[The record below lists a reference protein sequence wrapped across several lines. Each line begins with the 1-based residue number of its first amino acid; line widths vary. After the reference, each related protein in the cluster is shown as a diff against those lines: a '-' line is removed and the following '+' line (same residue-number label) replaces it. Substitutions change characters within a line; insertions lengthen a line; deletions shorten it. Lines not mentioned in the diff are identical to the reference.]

1 MKITDEQKERANLVN
16 LPQFLMSHGFD
27 LKKVGKEYVWKEHDS
42 LHIKDNGP
50 GECGQWFRFSE
61 NKGGD
66 NIGLLREYMDMSF
79 IDAVEALTG
88 EHKFSSDDI
97 AEIYDSGE
105 LDRECNNIDWESIDD
120 AQYSMINAAI
130 DSGIDMNVRYK
141 AAEKVMS
148 MANIAITEL
157 ASKAKEMIE
166 QISVTTKD
174 IDTESLN
181 EVLKTLKDS
190 NDMANKIVISNNK
203 DGD

>member
-1 MKITDEQKERANLVN
+1 MKNKLSFAEMQAFINNVVKGTV
-16 LPQFLMSHGFD
+16 
-27 LKKVGKEYVWKEHDS
+27 EYGAGYEE
-42 LHIKDNGP
+42 I
-50 GECGQWFRFSE
+50 
-61 NKGGD
+61 
-66 NIGLLREYMDMSF
+66 LRKYY
-79 IDAVEALTG
+79 VVTLYG

-105 LDRECNNIDWESIDD
+105 LDREYNNIAWELIDKG
-120 AQYSMINAAI
+120 QYYLITKAI
-130 DSGIDMNVRYK
+130 DSGIDMSVRYK
-141 AAEKVMS
+141 AAEKVIG

-157 ASKAKEMIE
+157 ANKVKEMIE

>member
-1 MKITDEQKERANLVN
+1 MKNRLSFAEMQAFINNVVKGTVEY
-16 LPQFLMSHGFD
+16 G
-27 LKKVGKEYVWKEHDS
+27 VGYEEILRKYYVVT
-42 LHIKDNGP
+42 L
-50 GECGQWFRFSE
+50 
-61 NKGGD
+61 
-66 NIGLLREYMDMSF
+66 Y
-79 IDAVEALTG
+79 G

-130 DSGIDMNVRYK
+130 GSGIDMNVRYK

>member
-1 MKITDEQKERANLVN
+1 MKNKLSFAEMQAFINNVVKGTV
-16 LPQFLMSHGFD
+16 
-27 LKKVGKEYVWKEHDS
+27 EYGAGYEEI
-42 LHIKDNGP
+42 LHKYYVVT
-50 GECGQWFRFSE
+50 
-61 NKGGD
+61 
-66 NIGLLREYMDMSF
+66 LY
-79 IDAVEALTG
+79 G
-88 EHKFSSDDI
+88 EHKLSSDDI

-105 LDRECNNIDWESIDD
+105 LDREYNNIAWELIDD

-130 DSGIDMNVRYK
+130 DNGIDMSVRYK

-157 ASKAKEMIE
+157 ANKAKEMIE

>member
-1 MKITDEQKERANLVN
+1 MKNKLSFAEMQAFINNVIKGTV
-16 LPQFLMSHGFD
+16 
-27 LKKVGKEYVWKEHDS
+27 EYGAGY
-42 LHIKDNGP
+42 KDVLRKYYTLTLY
-50 GECGQWFRFSE
+50 GE
-61 NKGGD
+61 
-66 NIGLLREYMDMSF
+66 Y
-79 IDAVEALTG
+79 
-88 EHKFSSDDI
+88 KFSSDDI

-105 LDRECNNIDWESIDD
+105 LDREYHNIDWELIDD
-120 AQYSMINAAI
+120 DQYYLITKAI
-130 DSGIDMNVRYK
+130 DNGIDMSVRYK

-157 ASKAKEMIE
+157 ANKAKEMIE

>member
-1 MKITDEQKERANLVN
+1 MKNKLSFAEMQAFINNVVKGTVEYGAGYEEILHKYYVITL
-16 LPQFLMSHGFD
+16 
-27 LKKVGKEYVWKEHDS
+27 Y
-42 LHIKDNGP
+42 
-50 GECGQWFRFSE
+50 
-61 NKGGD
+61 
-66 NIGLLREYMDMSF
+66 
-79 IDAVEALTG
+79 G

-105 LDRECNNIDWESIDD
+105 LDREYNNIDWESIDN

-148 MANIAITEL
+148 MANIAVTEL
-157 ASKAKEMIE
+157 VNKAKEMIE
-166 QISVTTKD
+166 QTNNTMKD
-174 IDTESLN
+174 FDTGSLN

>member
-1 MKITDEQKERANLVN
+1 MKNKLSFAEMQAFINNVIKGTV
-16 LPQFLMSHGFD
+16 
-27 LKKVGKEYVWKEHDS
+27 EYGAGY
-42 LHIKDNGP
+42 KDVLRKYYTLTLY
-50 GECGQWFRFSE
+50 GE
-61 NKGGD
+61 
-66 NIGLLREYMDMSF
+66 Y
-79 IDAVEALTG
+79 
-88 EHKFSSDDI
+88 KFSSDDI

-105 LDRECNNIDWESIDD
+105 LDREYHNIDWELIDD
-120 AQYSMINAAI
+120 DQYYLITKAI
-130 DSGIDMNVRYK
+130 DNGIDMNVRYK

>member
-1 MKITDEQKERANLVN
+1 MRKY
-16 LPQFLMSHGFD
+16 
-27 LKKVGKEYVWKEHDS
+27 YVVT
-42 LHIKDNGP
+42 L
-50 GECGQWFRFSE
+50 
-61 NKGGD
+61 
-66 NIGLLREYMDMSF
+66 Y
-79 IDAVEALTG
+79 G
-88 EHKFSSDDI
+88 EHKLSSDDI

-157 ASKAKEMIE
+157 ANKVKEMIE

>member
-1 MKITDEQKERANLVN
+1 MKNKLSFAEMQAFINNVVKGTV
-16 LPQFLMSHGFD
+16 
-27 LKKVGKEYVWKEHDS
+27 EYGAGYEEI
-42 LHIKDNGP
+42 LH
-50 GECGQWFRFSE
+50 QYYVVT
-61 NKGGD
+61 
-66 NIGLLREYMDMSF
+66 LY
-79 IDAVEALTG
+79 G
-88 EHKFSSDDI
+88 EHKLSSDDI

-105 LDRECNNIDWESIDD
+105 LDREYNNIAWELIDD

>member
-1 MKITDEQKERANLVN
+1 MKNKLSFAEMQAFINNVIKGTV
-16 LPQFLMSHGFD
+16 
-27 LKKVGKEYVWKEHDS
+27 EYGAGY
-42 LHIKDNGP
+42 KDVLRKYYTLTLY
-50 GECGQWFRFSE
+50 GE
-61 NKGGD
+61 
-66 NIGLLREYMDMSF
+66 Y
-79 IDAVEALTG
+79 
-88 EHKFSSDDI
+88 KFSSDDI

-105 LDRECNNIDWESIDD
+105 LDREYHNIDWELIDD
-120 AQYSMINAAI
+120 DQYYLITKAI
-130 DSGIDMNVRYK
+130 DNGIDMSVRYK

-157 ASKAKEMIE
+157 ANKVKEMIE

>member
-1 MKITDEQKERANLVN
+1 MKNKLSFAEMQAFINNVVKGTVEYGAGYEEILRKYYIITLY
-16 LPQFLMSHGFD
+16 G
-27 LKKVGKEYVWKEHDS
+27 EY
-42 LHIKDNGP
+42 
-50 GECGQWFRFSE
+50 
-61 NKGGD
+61 
-66 NIGLLREYMDMSF
+66 
-79 IDAVEALTG
+79 
-88 EHKFSSDDI
+88 KFSSDDI

-105 LDRECNNIDWESIDD
+105 LDREYHNIDWELIDD
-120 AQYSMINAAI
+120 DQYYLITKAI
-130 DSGIDMNVRYK
+130 DNGIDMSVRYK

-157 ASKAKEMIE
+157 ANKAKEMIE

>member
-1 MKITDEQKERANLVN
+1 
-16 LPQFLMSHGFD
+16 
-27 LKKVGKEYVWKEHDS
+27 
-42 LHIKDNGP
+42 
-50 GECGQWFRFSE
+50 
-61 NKGGD
+61 
-66 NIGLLREYMDMSF
+66 
-79 IDAVEALTG
+79 
-88 EHKFSSDDI
+88 
-97 AEIYDSGE
+97 
-105 LDRECNNIDWESIDD
+105 
-120 AQYSMINAAI
+120 MINAAI